1 MATMNHVRELRQA
14 RGWSMRE
21 LAEKMSEQGEVVH
34 FTTIAKIERS
44 QRKMTIEWAMRF
56 AEAFGVQPNEVIG
69 EEVAGIFP
77 IAGGQIPVIGMVAAG
92 NWREAVQETTDY
104 IAAPV
109 AARRAF
115 GLVVEGDSMDK
126 VTPEGSTVLIDPDD
140 CDLRDGD
147 YYVVQN
153 GDGEATFKRFRA
165 EPARLEP
172 CSNNPSHTVIM
183 LGNKPFTI
191 TGRVVGVYQ
200 KL

>member
-1 MATMNHVRELRQA
+1 MNHVRELRQA

-44 QRKMTIEWAMRF
+44 QRKMTIEWAKRF
-56 AEAFGVQPNEVIG
+56 ADAFGVQPAELLG
-69 EEVAGIFP
+69 DEATGIFP
-77 IAGGQIPVIGMVAAG
+77 IAGGQIPVIGMVSAG
-92 NWREAVQETTDY
+92 NWREAIQETTDY
-104 IAAPV
+104 ITAPV
-109 AARRAF
+109 SAQRAF

-126 VTPEGSTVLIDPDD
+126 ITPEGSTVLIDPDD

-147 YYVVQN
+147 YYVVLN

-172 CSNNPSHTVIM
+172 CSNNPAHSVIM

>member
-1 MATMNHVRELRQA
+1 MNNIRDLRQA

-21 LAEKMSEQGEVVH
+21 LADVMSSQGEAVH

-44 QRKMTIEWAMRF
+44 QRKLTIEWAKRF
-56 AEAFGVQPNEVIG
+56 ADAFGVLPGEVVG
-69 EEVAGIFP
+69 EDDAGIFP
-77 IAGGQIPVIGMVAAG
+77 IVARQIPVIGMVAAG
-92 NWREAVQETTDY
+92 HWREAIQEASEY

-109 AARRAF
+109 AAPRAF
-115 GLVVEGDSMDK
+115 GLKVEGDSMDL

-140 CDLRDGD
+140 SDLRDGS
-147 YYVVQN
+147 YYVVLN
-153 GDGEATFKRFRA
+153 GEGEATFKKYRA

-172 CSNNPSHTVIM
+172 CSRNPEHSVIM
-183 LGNKPFTI
+183 LGKQPFSI